1 MEDESGTEDGQK
13 QEGDR
18 IAQDSYN
25 VFQRASSL
33 PSSLEPVWLGEN
45 IPLMGL
51 GDIWMNYL

>member
-18 IAQDSYN
+18 IAQDSCN

-33 PSSLEPVWLGEN
+33 PSSLEPV
-45 IPLMGL
+45 
-51 GDIWMNYL
+51 

>member
-33 PSSLEPVWLGEN
+33 PSSLEPV
-45 IPLMGL
+45 
-51 GDIWMNYL
+51 